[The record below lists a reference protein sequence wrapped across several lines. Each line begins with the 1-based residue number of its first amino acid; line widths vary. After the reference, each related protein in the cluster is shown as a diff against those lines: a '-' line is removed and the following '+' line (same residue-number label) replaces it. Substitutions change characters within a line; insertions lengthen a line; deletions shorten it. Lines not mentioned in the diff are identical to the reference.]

1 MRERNGL
8 KGGGKMEELMKKA
21 NLTQVELA
29 KRLGVSSR
37 LVSYWCKKERKPNIL
52 ILPNLSNILGVS
64 VDEIIA
70 CFKNKN

>member
-1 MRERNGL
+1 ML
-8 KGGGKMEELMKKA
+8 ELLKKA
-21 NLTQVELA
+21 KLTQTQLA
-29 KRLGVSSR
+29 KKLNISPR

-70 CFKNKN
+70 CFKDKN